1 MADFVIIYN
10 EGKFMTKLKTQFD
23 ITKEILSLNAKD
35 FGLTSTMKSVLIHL
49 SFYFGDKNKTGHFS
63 CYPAQSTIADKTGYQ
78 RATIIKALKDC
89 EDLGF
94 ISSNFRVSS
103 SGDPTSKLYH
113 WKGIPNQQDEDKE
126 SQMTIEIAE
135 TIASSTHTL
144 NDFSSITSTT
154 RIVESSDISSMLV
167 EEESPF

>member
-23 ITKEILSLNAKD
+23 ITKEILSLNAKQ
-35 FGLTSTMKSVLIHL
+35 FGLTSTTKSVLVHL
-49 SFYFGDKNKTGHFS
+49 SCYFGDKHRTGKFS
-63 CYPAQSTIADKTGYQ
+63 CFPSQARLRNDTGYSRQ
-78 RATIIKALKDC
+78 TVLKALKDC
-89 EDLGF
+89 ERLGF
-94 ISSNFRVSS
+94 ISSTFRISA

-113 WKGIPNQQDEDKE
+113 WKGIPKQPDEDKE
-126 SQMTIEIAE
+126 SQMRIEVAE